1 MNPALKLPNQSNP
14 INLPKI
20 VRYISC
26 TLLAALVGL
35 AFVYIKNQQFVLGEQ
50 IRQTERNI
58 RDVRC
63 ENDVLLARVSE
74 LSSRRALQQRI
85 ADGFINVVRI
95 SGDKIARLTPPVPA
109 TEVGVLRTAFN
120 ERKAQ

>member
-50 IRQTERNI
+50 IRQTERSI